1 MDPEIF
7 KAYDVRGAVGP
18 QLNND
23 VVERIGRAFADWL
36 PTEGPVAVGHDM
48 RPDSTELAQAFIKG
62 LTEQGRNVYDIG
74 LITSDMV
81 YYAVGAWQL
90 AGGAV
95 ITASHNPGKDNGIKL
110 YRDQVIAV
118 ALDSGLDKIRD
129 AATLN
134 QFTVSTKPGSVT
146 ERAIVDEWVDHCLTF
161 APKLKPFRVA
171 IDNGNGAAG
180 AVLPHLLPKLPVTAE
195 VMYLEPDGTFPNH
208 GANPLKIENLQD
220 LIAKIKAEQLDFGV
234 AFDGDG
240 DRAIFV
246 DDLGRPV
253 SGNDAMAIAAKYFL
267 DKQPGGVIVHE
278 VRTGRS
284 VIELVK
290 KWGGTTVRTKA
301 GRTNIAPVMREHQAL
316 FGGETTGH
324 MFFRDNYYADS
335 GLITALVIMQAISD
349 DGRKLS
355 EIVDAYHLYP
365 MIPETNFEVDSNA
378 KKDAIL
384 ESLKQKFSDGQIDE
398 LDGVTVNYPDGWINL
413 RPSNTEPVLRLN
425 AEATSQARLDELVAK
440 AEAVIRG

>member
-7 KAYDVRGAVGP
+7 KAYDVRGKVGT
-18 QLNND
+18 QLNDD
-23 VVERIGRAFADWL
+23 VVRRIGEAFADWL

-48 RPDSTELAQAFIKG
+48 RPDSTQLAEAFAEG
-62 LTEQGRNVYDIG
+62 LTSQGRDVYDIG

-81 YYAVGAWQL
+81 YFAVGAWGL
-90 AGGAV
+90 AGGV
-95 ITASHNPGKDNGIKL
+95 TMTASHNPGQYNGIKL

-118 ALDSGLDKIRD
+118 GLDSGLDEIRD
-129 AATLN
+129 AATEN
-134 QFTVSTKPGSVT
+134 QFSAAEKPGLVT
-146 ERAIVDEWVDHCLTF
+146 KREIIDEWVEHCLKF
-161 APKLKPFRVA
+161 APSLKPFNIA

-180 AVLPHLLPKLPVTAE
+180 VVLPHILPKLPVKAE
-195 VMYLEPDGTFPNH
+195 VLYLEPDGTFPNH
-208 GANPLKIENLQD
+208 GADPSKIENIQE
-220 LIAKIKAEQLDFGV
+220 LINRIKAEKLDFGI

-240 DRAIFV
+240 DRAMFV

-253 SGNDAMAIAAKYFL
+253 SGSDALTIGAKYFL

-278 VRTGRS
+278 VRTSRATQ
-284 VIELVK
+284 ELIR

-301 GRTNIAPVMREHQAL
+301 GRTNIGPAMREHGAL

-324 MFFRDNYYADS
+324 MFFRDNYSVDS

-365 MIPETNFEVDSNA
+365 MIPETNFEVAADR
-378 KKDAIL
+378 KDAIL
-384 ESLKQKFSDGQIDE
+384 EQIRRDFSDGQIDE
-398 LDGVTVNYPDGWINL
+398 LDGVTVNYPDGWINV
-413 RPSNTEPVLRLN
+413 RPSNTEPLLRLN
-425 AEATSQARLDELVAK
+425 AEATTQARLDELMAK
-440 AEAVIRG
+440 VKGIIEG